1 MKLVATYNND
11 QQSIQKWIIFKQ
23 PQFQGSYVRR
33 DKQSVAILT
42 NAFPTVVYVM
52 EVLRVQMA
60 LMNQRS
66 FAKVCKVIPQYSFM
80 RRHYVL
86 TVERLWLIHSIKK
99 SRKFVSMMESSW
111 VIWINILL
119 QKLNKIYLYSSKSN
133 NIQ

>member
-11 QQSIQKWIIFKQ
+11 QRAIQKWIIFKQ

-66 FAKVCKVIPQYSFM
+66 FAQVCKVIP
-80 RRHYVL
+80 HIVL
-86 TVERLWLIHSIKK
+86 WGDIICWLMTVDLIHSIEKVGNLFRWWKVVGWYGFIFCLKK
-99 SRKFVSMMESSW
+99 
-111 VIWINILL
+111 
-119 QKLNKIYLYSSKSN
+119 QDKIYLYSSKSN